1 MCAISGIVNTHGRP
15 YGEVI
20 RNMMRSQTHRGP
32 DDCGCFECEDAA
44 LAHCRLSIIDIDGG
58 HQPMHSSDNRL
69 AVVFNGEIYNFRQ
82 WREKLIATGHKFV
95 TQSDTEVLLRLY
107 ENYGSECVNLLDGM
121 FAFAI
126 FDRVRRKLVL
136 ARDRLGQKPL
146 LYFMD
151 GDTLVFA
158 SEFAGLLQYPEFP
171 RELDKESL
179 SNFMSLQYI
188 PQPDTIYR
196 KVRKLPPGHILE
208 LNLDNSHIS
217 IHCYWQTDF
226 SIKNSTMTLDSAT
239 AKLRTLV
246 EKAVEKRLV
255 SDVPIGTFLSG
266 GIDSCIVTGIAA
278 RMLYPAPCDAF
289 TAVFSHAS
297 YDESDAA
304 ARSAEIINRGSGGNL
319 RHHCR
324 EIQPDDFEI
333 ARKLAAHFGE
343 PFADSSA
350 IPLYLLCRFAKEKI
364 SVALCGDGADEIF
377 AGYER
382 YLAMRYAE
390 KLYWI
395 PGKMR
400 KIIFG
405 RMARLFSP
413 RGDRS
418 RSGRMR
424 RLLQLF
430 AAPESVGYFDLLD
443 RCPAE
448 IKRELYGPK
457 LASAID
463 FDSSLCFTSLE
474 WELIAKDRVEKL
486 EELDLRTYLPGDIL
500 PKADISSMAN
510 ALELRSPFL
519 DTAVVEYA
527 SRLPVNFK
535 LASKRRKYILCKAF
549 PEFITPELLDR
560 PKRGFGVPMAAWL
573 RDTWKDAAHDE
584 LFNSR
589 LTDGFIRRDTL
600 EKYWQ
605 LHQQGAD
612 FSYLLWDLIVFSFF
626 LDRQGDR
633 LITAR

>member
-289 TAVFSHAS
+289 TAVFPTLRMTKATRRHARRRS
-297 YDESDAA
+297 STGAPAA
-304 ARSAEIINRGSGGNL
+304 TSGIIAGKYSPTISRSPENWR
-319 RHHCR
+319 RT
-324 EIQPDDFEI
+324 
-333 ARKLAAHFGE
+333 
-343 PFADSSA
+343 SA
-350 IPLYLLCRFAKEKI
+350 SLSPIPR
-364 SVALCGDGADEIF
+364 
-377 AGYER
+377 
-382 YLAMRYAE
+382 
-390 KLYWI
+390 
-395 PGKMR
+395 
-400 KIIFG
+400 
-405 RMARLFSP
+405 
-413 RGDRS
+413 RS
-418 RSGRMR
+418 RSICSAASPR
-424 RLLQLF
+424 RR
-430 AAPESVGYFDLLD
+430 S
-443 RCPAE
+443 RW
-448 IKRELYGPK
+448 R
-457 LASAID
+457 SA
-463 FDSSLCFTSLE
+463 
-474 WELIAKDRVEKL
+474 
-486 EELDLRTYLPGDIL
+486 G
-500 PKADISSMAN
+500 
-510 ALELRSPFL
+510 
-519 DTAVVEYA
+519 
-527 SRLPVNFK
+527 
-535 LASKRRKYILCKAF
+535 
-549 PEFITPELLDR
+549 
-560 PKRGFGVPMAAWL
+560 
-573 RDTWKDAAHDE
+573 
-584 LFNSR
+584 
-589 LTDGFIRRDTL
+589 
-600 EKYWQ
+600 
-605 LHQQGAD
+605 
-612 FSYLLWDLIVFSFF
+612 
-626 LDRQGDR
+626 
-633 LITAR
+633 TARTRSSPDTSVIWRCAMRKNSTGSPEKCGRSSSAGWRGSFRPGATGAVPGG

>member
-1 MCAISGIVNTHGRP
+1 
-15 YGEVI
+15 
-20 RNMMRSQTHRGP
+20 
-32 DDCGCFECEDAA
+32 
-44 LAHCRLSIIDIDGG
+44 
-58 HQPMHSSDNRL
+58 
-69 AVVFNGEIYNFRQ
+69 
-82 WREKLIATGHKFV
+82 
-95 TQSDTEVLLRLY
+95 
-107 ENYGSECVNLLDGM
+107 
-121 FAFAI
+121 
-126 FDRVRRKLVL
+126 
-136 ARDRLGQKPL
+136 
-146 LYFMD
+146 
-151 GDTLVFA
+151 
-158 SEFAGLLQYPEFP
+158 
-171 RELDKESL
+171 
-179 SNFMSLQYI
+179 
-188 PQPDTIYR
+188 
-196 KVRKLPPGHILE
+196 
-208 LNLDNSHIS
+208 
-217 IHCYWQTDF
+217 
-226 SIKNSTMTLDSAT
+226 
-239 AKLRTLV
+239 
-246 EKAVEKRLV
+246 
-255 SDVPIGTFLSG
+255 
-266 GIDSCIVTGIAA
+266 
-278 RMLYPAPCDAF
+278 
-289 TAVFSHAS
+289 
-297 YDESDAA
+297 
-304 ARSAEIINRGSGGNL
+304 
-319 RHHCR
+319 
-324 EIQPDDFEI
+324 
-333 ARKLAAHFGE
+333 
-343 PFADSSA
+343 
-350 IPLYLLCRFAKEKI
+350 
-364 SVALCGDGADEIF
+364 
-377 AGYER
+377 
-382 YLAMRYAE
+382 
-390 KLYWI
+390 
-395 PGKMR
+395 
-400 KIIFG
+400 
-405 RMARLFSP
+405 
-413 RGDRS
+413 
-418 RSGRMR
+418 MR